1 MTDRLNKIFSNIK
14 ECEIFADIG
23 CDHGYIAKAML
34 DQKKCKKAIISDVSQ
49 KCLQKAE
56 ELLAPYIQS
65 GCAQSVVSDGFDKV
79 GYCDCALIA
88 GMGGEEICSIL
99 SRANVLPFSLILQ
112 PMKNSDKVRVL
123 AVSLGYKI
131 VSDRLFRSAGKY
143 YDLIVLEKGA
153 DVLTSEEIEFGR
165 DNIKTYNP
173 DFVQMISIK
182 IEKIKEYLKNT
193 NLKEQTRVQLTGEME
208 KLIKYV

>member
-1 MTDRLNKIFSNIK
+1 
-14 ECEIFADIG
+14 
-23 CDHGYIAKAML
+23 
-34 DQKKCKKAIISDVSQ
+34 
-49 KCLQKAE
+49 
-56 ELLAPYIQS
+56 
-65 GCAQSVVSDGFDKV
+65 
-79 GYCDCALIA
+79 
-88 GMGGEEICSIL
+88 
-99 SRANVLPFSLILQ
+99 
-112 PMKNSDKVRVL
+112 MKNSDKVRVL

-153 DVLTSEEIEFGR
+153 DVLTSEEIDFGR
-165 DNIKTYNP
+165 NNIATYNP